1 MADMDQG
8 IKRLIQTH
16 PADVLALALPGA
28 EHLGVLSTDIAAEP
42 QLMLD
47 TLQRIR
53 YQGVECAA
61 NIEAEARPRPDMPRR
76 CFEYGARA
84 SIIHNLPV
92 ISIVLWLEPGGAV
105 PASPYELRVGDHL
118 IATWHFIGIEV
129 YRLNA
134 SDLLA
139 RGEVGLLPLIAFTE
153 DGKSLETVEAAANAV
168 QERAPAK
175 DMAELE
181 LLLALFSARNLGTE
195 PVMGLIRRLFMN
207 REILEESPLYHWL
220 MQKATEQGMAQG
232 EERGLREA
240 VLILLRGRFGE
251 PTDDVVQATATASRE
266 TLNAILLNAA
276 TDTLAQVR
284 GRLGLSH
291 DGQPQI

>member
-1 MADMDQG
+1 MRVADMDQG

-16 PADVLALALPGA
+16 PADVLALALPDA
-28 EHLGVLSTDIAAEP
+28 EHLGMLPTDVAAEP

-84 SIIHNLPV
+84 SIIHSLPV
-92 ISIVLWLEPGGAV
+92 ITIVLWLEPGGAV
-105 PASPYELRVGDHL
+105 PTSPYELRVGDQL

-129 YRLNA
+129 YRLRA
-134 SDLLA
+134 ADILA
-139 RGEVGLLPLIAFTE
+139 RGQVGLLPLIAFTE
-153 DGKSLETVEAAANAV
+153 DGKSLATVEAAAHAV
-168 QERAPAK
+168 QERAIETDVP
-175 DMAELE
+175 ELE
-181 LLLALFSARNLGTE
+181 FLLALFSSRNLGIE
-195 PVMGLIRRLFMN
+195 PVRELIRRLFMN
-207 REILEESPLYHWL
+207 REILEESPLYHL
-220 MQKATEQGMAQG
+220 LVQQATEQGIAQGMAQG

-240 VLILLRGRFGE
+240 ALILLRGRFGE
-251 PTDDVVQATATASRE
+251 PAADVVAAVNSASRE

-276 TDTLAQVR
+276 TDTLAQIR
-284 GRLGLSH
+284 ERLDLR
-291 DGQPQI
+291 